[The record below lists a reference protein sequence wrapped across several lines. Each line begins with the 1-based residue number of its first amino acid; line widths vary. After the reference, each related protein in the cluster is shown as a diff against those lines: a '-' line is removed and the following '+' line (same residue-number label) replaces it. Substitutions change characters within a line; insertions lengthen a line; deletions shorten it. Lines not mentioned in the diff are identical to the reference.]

1 MALMENQFS
10 FFMRVAIKTINA
22 LEKEKAIIQTAK
34 SAMKATTRR
43 KNTTVKEPFIMK
55 TAVFNIK
62 ATSKMVT
69 LPNLYGQYKSKI

>member
-10 FFMRVAIKTINA
+10 FFMRVAIKTMNA

-43 KNTTVKEPFIMK
+43 ENTTVKEP
-55 TAVFNIK
+55 
-62 ATSKMVT
+62 
-69 LPNLYGQYKSKI
+69 LYNEDGSVQYKGNFKDGNAA